1 MRSVKLF
8 EELRSSERGFTDR
21 WYVTN
26 GERSVGPVKLDQLA
40 RGIESGIVPLDSFVR
55 NEAWTVWC
63 PLSDIAMV
71 TVAATET
78 PVEQPDE
85 VSAADADDDDTVP
98 LSSQQ
103 APHPMTTPRPGSA
116 ARQTVRP
123 GAAQR

>member
-8 EELRSSERGFTDR
+8 EELRSSERGFPDR

-55 NEAWTVWC
+55 NETWTVWC

-78 PVEQPDE
+78 PAEQPDE
-85 VSAADADDDDTVP
+85 VSAADDDDTVP

-103 APHPMTTPRPGSA
+103 TPLPPPRSGPA
-116 ARQTVRP
+116 ARSSARP

>member
-8 EELRSSERGFTDR
+8 EELRSSERGFPDR

-55 NEAWTVWC
+55 NETWTVWC

-71 TVAATET
+71 TVAAAET
-78 PVEQPDE
+78 PAEQPDE
-85 VSAADADDDDTVP
+85 VSDADDDDTVP

-103 APHPMTTPRPGSA
+103 TPLTPPRSGPA
-116 ARQTVRP
+116 ARSSARP

>member
-8 EELRSSERGFTDR
+8 EELRSSERGFPDR

-55 NEAWTVWC
+55 NETWTVWC

-78 PVEQPDE
+78 PAEQPDE

-103 APHPMTTPRPGSA
+103 TPHPMTPPRPGSA
-116 ARQTVRP
+116 ARSSARP